1 MHQCLT
7 PTGAFEIEVTI
18 ENDYLF
24 EYMHYG
30 VPYTHYTFLLI
41 HAVN

>member
-7 PTGAFEIEVTI
+7 PTGAFEIDVTI
-18 ENDYLF
+18 DNYYLF

-30 VPYTHYTFLLI
+30 GASTYYTPLLI
-41 HAVN
+41 HAID